1 MPSNHLILCHPL
13 LLLPSIFP
21 IIRVFSNESALHIRR
36 PKYLS
41 FSFSI
46 GPSSEYSGLISFRM
60 DWLHLLASLMALL
73 WTSTAVPS
81 LSELSSEEQH
91 QADCLVDPFVFLL
104 CHSFDWWLRVIKK
117 PPAMHLTQVLSLG
130 PEDSL
135 EKEMATHSR
144 IVPGKSHGQ
153 RSLMGYCPWGHK
165 GVRHDLAT
173 KQHAIEWLSKQGK
186 ILFPS
191 YLSLH
196 FPHSPVQSEKCSVCP
211 VLPYTLD
218 RMKST
223 GLCDLVLRCPLTCL
237 SVERLFIFTP
247 TPSQNDGGL
256 GDIFKLAPFD
266 L

>member
-1 MPSNHLILCHPL
+1 MSDSATSRTAAHQASLSITKSWSLLKLMSIESVMPSNHLILCHPL

-91 QADCLVDPFVFLL
+91 QADCLVGPFVSLL

-117 PPAMHLTQVLSLG
+117 PPAMHLTQVRSLG

-144 IVPGKSHGQ
+144 ILTWRIPWTEEPGGLQSMGSQ
-153 RSLMGYCPWGHK
+153 RVRHNLMIKQQHCYSPCTLCLRYWFDPTQNTLSDENNFLSSYVSDSGYC
-165 GVRHDLAT
+165 L
-173 KQHAIEWLSKQGK
+173 L
-186 ILFPS
+186 
-191 YLSLH
+191 
-196 FPHSPVQSEKCSVCP
+196 
-211 VLPYTLD
+211 
-218 RMKST
+218 
-223 GLCDLVLRCPLTCL
+223 
-237 SVERLFIFTP
+237 
-247 TPSQNDGGL
+247 
-256 GDIFKLAPFD
+256 
-266 L
+266 